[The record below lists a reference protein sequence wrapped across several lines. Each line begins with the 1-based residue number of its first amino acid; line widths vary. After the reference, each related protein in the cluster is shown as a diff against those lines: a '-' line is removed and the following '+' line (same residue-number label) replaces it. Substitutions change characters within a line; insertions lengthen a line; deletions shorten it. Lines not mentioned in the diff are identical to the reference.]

1 MHDLKSLWFKVNP
14 IHTGGGGGGGGRG
27 VIHLQAS
34 KFLRILKQNKP

>member
-14 IHTGGGGGGGGRG
+14 IHTGGGGGGGGG

>member
-14 IHTGGGGGGGGRG
+14 IHTGGGG

-34 KFLRILKQNKP
+34 KFLRIPEQNKP

>member
-14 IHTGGGGGGGGRG
+14 IHTGGGGGGGGC

>member
-14 IHTGGGGGGGGRG
+14 IHTGGGGG

-34 KFLRILKQNKP
+34 KFLRILKQDKP